1 MRRRARS
8 ILAVGALLIGG
19 AGFAPIAQAQPAGPA
34 AADTDEVKVF
44 RADVTQEQVPLL
56 LAAGQ
61 DGHELGEQVPD
72 RGTATV
78 EVYLTGRQADKLEK
92 QGVDLTEHTL
102 STGAEKRVGDA
113 AEGVFRPYSG
123 SGGLK
128 EETLRT
134 ARENPGL
141 TKVVSIGRTVKG
153 QDILALKLTRQA
165 KKSKD
170 GSRPAVLY
178 MSNQHARE
186 WITPEMTRRLLHHYL
201 DNYKKDRRIRELVDS
216 TELWFVL
223 SANPDGYDYTFEN
236 TDNRLWRKNLRDVN
250 GDGSIGTGDGVDLNR
265 NFAYKWGYDNEGS
278 SPNPTSQT
286 YRGAGPGSEPETKA
300 LDAFEKRIGFTYGI
314 NYHSAAELLLY
325 GVGWQVATNTPDD
338 VLYKALAG
346 TPENSAI
353 PGYHPQVSSE
363 LYTTNGEADGH
374 AANVNGM
381 AMFTPE
387 MSTCQTASAVD
398 PGDEWNAGDCQSGFN
413 FPDDERL
420 IQQEFAKNIP
430 FALSV
435 AETAAHP
442 DRPSSSVGLDAPD
455 FTPAPF
461 TTSYSRGA
469 GQEVSVVVR
478 KSVRH
483 KELRYRVNGGR
494 THEVALRPWRGG
506 ETYGGED
513 NLYFDE
519 YRAKVK
525 DGDAGDKV
533 EVWFTGETKSG
544 RGTRS
549 EHFTYTVAERPRADV
564 LVVTEEAQEAQG
576 SQDAQETQGSRDARE
591 AKKAEGAR
599 ASHAQVY
606 VDALK
611 ANGHRAA
618 VWDVAAQGAPDAL
631 GVLGHFGTVVHH
643 TGAAVPGNATQ
654 LQLRAFL
661 NEGGE
666 LIEAGERAGGNVDLG
681 GGTLS
686 DDFSQYY
693 LGAYTRTSTT
703 GATGFTGSGRLD
715 GAGGALGDAPGN
727 PLDNAGTYSVTSDE
741 LPADTYPRFASEG
754 AGKFAGTINPYGPYA
769 GDWMAAAVHTDDA
782 YKRLTRTV
790 DLTGVN
796 ASDRPTLRTELLWD
810 TERGYD
816 HALVEA
822 HTTGADDWTTLPE
835 EGGATAT
842 AVPAECEAGFYLDDH
857 PWLEHY
863 LTQSDDGC
871 TATGTT
877 GRWNSLTGSSGGWR
891 QAGFDLSAYAGKSVE
906 VSIAY
911 VTDPGSGGRGVLAD
925 ETSLVVGGTATAT
938 EGFETSL
945 GAWQVS
951 GPPAGS
957 PAVLKDW
964 ARTGTLFQTYGAVTT
979 DDTVLLGFGLEHL
992 TDPAARAALV
1002 RKALR
1007 ALDE

>member
-19 AGFAPIAQAQPAGPA
+19 ASFAPIAQAQPSGPA
-34 AADTDEVKVF
+34 DTDADEVKVF

-72 RGTATV
+72 QGTATV
-78 EVYLTGRQADKLEK
+78 EVYLTDQQAGKLEK
-92 QGVDLTEHTL
+92 QGVDLKEHTL
-102 STGAEKRVGDA
+102 STRAAERVEDA

-123 SGGLK
+123 SGGLR
-128 EETLRT
+128 EEILRT
-134 ARENPGL
+134 AQEYPRL
-141 TKVVSIGRTVKG
+141 TKVVSIGKTVNGK
-153 QDILALKLTRQA
+153 DILALKLTKHADRTR
-165 KKSKD
+165 D
-170 GSRPAVLY
+170 GSKPAVLY

-186 WITPEMTRRLLHHYL
+186 WITPEMTRRLMHHYL
-201 DNYKKDRRIRELVDS
+201 DNYEKDRRIRKLVDS
-216 TELWFVL
+216 TELWFLL
-223 SANPDGYDYTFEN
+223 SANPDGYDYTFED

-250 GDGSIGTGDGVDLNR
+250 GDGTIGTGDGVDLNR
-265 NFAYKWGYDNEGS
+265 NFAYKWGYDDEGS

-286 YRGAGPGSEPETKA
+286 YRGAGPNSEPETKA
-300 LDAFEKRIGFTYGI
+300 LDAFQKRVGFAYGI

-325 GVGWQVATNTPDD
+325 GVGWQVATHTPDD
-338 VLYKALAG
+338 VLYEALAG

-353 PGYHPQVSSE
+353 PGYRPQVSSE

-387 MSTCQTASAVD
+387 MSTCQTISD
-398 PGDEWNAGDCQSGFN
+398 QYPDDEWKASDCQSGFN
-413 FPDDERL
+413 FPDDEKL
-420 IQQEFAKNIP
+420 IQEEFEKNIP

-435 AETAAHP
+435 AESAAHP
-442 DRPSSSVGLDAPD
+442 DRPSSSVGIEAAD

-469 GQEVSVVVR
+469 DQEVSVVVR
-478 KSVRH
+478 KSVRD
-483 KELRYRVNGGR
+483 KELKYRVNGGR
-494 THEVALRPWRGG
+494 VHDMALKPWRGG

-519 YRAKVK
+519 YRAEVK
-525 DGDAGDKV
+525 DGDRGDEV
-533 EVWFTGETKSG
+533 EVWFTGETKQG
-544 RGTRS
+544 KRAES
-549 EHFTYTVAERPRADV
+549 EHFTYTIAERPRADV
-564 LVVTEEAQEAQG
+564 LVVAE
-576 SQDAQETQGSRDARE
+576 
-591 AKKAEGAR
+591 EGAR
-599 ASHAQVY
+599 ATQTKTY

-611 ANGHRAA
+611 ANGKRAA
-618 VWDVAAQGAPDAL
+618 VWDVATQGAPDAL
-631 GVLGHFGTVVHH
+631 GVLGHFDTVVHY
-643 TGAAVPGNATQ
+643 TGAANPGNATQ
-654 LQLRAFL
+654 LQLRAYL
-661 NEGGE
+661 NEGGR
-666 LIEAGERAGGNVDLG
+666 LIEAGERAGGSVDLG
-681 GGTLS
+681 DGTPS

-693 LGAYTRTSTT
+693 LGAYTRTATP
-703 GATGFTGSGRLD
+703 GATGFTGSGKL
-715 GAGGALGDAPGN
+715 GGTTGQLGDAPGN
-727 PLDNAGTYSVTSDE
+727 PLDAAGTFSVTSDQ
-741 LPADTYPRFASEG
+741 LPADTYPQFASEG
-754 AGKFAGTINPYGPYA
+754 AGKFAGTVNPYGPYA
-769 GDWMAAAVHTDDA
+769 GEWMAAAVHTDDA

-790 DLTGVN
+790 DLTGVT
-796 ASDRPTLRTELLWD
+796 AADRPALRTQLLWD

-835 EGGATAT
+835 AGGASGT
-842 AVPAECEAGFYLDDH
+842 AVPSECAAGFYMGEH

-863 LTQSDDGC
+863 LTLSDDGC

-877 GRWNSLTGSSGGWR
+877 GQWNSLTGSSGGWR
-891 QAGFDLSAYAGKSVE
+891 QVEFDLSAYAGKSVE

-925 ETSLVVGGTATAT
+925 DASLVVGGTATQT

-945 GAWQVS
+945 GAWQVA

-964 ARTGTLFQTYGAVTT
+964 TRTGTLFQTYGAVTT

-992 TDPAARAALV
+992 TEPAARTALV
-1002 RKALR
+1002 RQALR

>member
-8 ILAVGALLIGG
+8 ILAVGALLLGG
-19 AGFAPIAQAQPAGPA
+19 AGFAPVAQAQPASPETPDA
-34 AADTDEVKVF
+34 DEVKVF

-61 DGHELGEQVPD
+61 DGHELTERVPD

-78 EVYLTGRQADKLEK
+78 EVYLTDQQADKLEK
-92 QGVDLTEHTL
+92 QGVDLTEHSL
-102 STGAEKRVGDA
+102 SGRAEKRVEDA
-113 AEGVFRPYSG
+113 ADGVFRPYSG
-123 SGGLK
+123 SGGLR
-128 EETLRT
+128 EEILRT
-134 ARENPGL
+134 ARQNPRL
-141 TKVVSIGRTVKG
+141 TKVVSIGKTVNG
-153 QDILALKLTRQA
+153 QDILALKLTKNA
-165 KKSKD
+165 KESKD
-170 GSRPAVLY
+170 GSRPSVLY

-186 WITPEMTRRLLHHYL
+186 WITPEMTRRLMHHYL
-201 DNYKKDRRIRELVDS
+201 DKYDEDRRIRKLVDS
-216 TELWFVL
+216 TELWFLL

-236 TDNRLWRKNLRDVN
+236 TGNRLWRKNLRDNN
-250 GDGSIGTGDGVDLNR
+250 GDGALGAGDGVDLNR
-265 NFAYKWGYDNEGS
+265 NFAYKWGYDDEGS

-286 YRGAGPGSEPETKA
+286 YRGAGPNSEPETKA
-300 LDAFEKRIGFTYGI
+300 LDRFQKRIGFTYGI

-325 GVGWQVATNTPDD
+325 GVGWQVATDTPDD

-374 AANVNGM
+374 AANVNGT

-387 MSTCQTASAVD
+387 MSTCQTVSEQD
-398 PGDEWNAGDCQSGFN
+398 PDDEWNAADCQSGFN
-413 FPDDERL
+413 FPDDEKL

-435 AETAAHP
+435 AESAAHP
-442 DRPSSSVGLDAPD
+442 DRPSSSVGLDAAD
-455 FTPAPF
+455 FTPDAF
-461 TTSYSRGA
+461 TTSYARGA
-469 GQEVSVVVR
+469 DQEVSVVAR
-478 KSVRH
+478 KSVRD
-483 KELRYRVNGGR
+483 KELKYRVNGGR
-494 THEVALRPWRGG
+494 THDVRLKPWRGG

-519 YRAKVK
+519 YRAKIRHGET
-525 DGDAGDKV
+525 GDRV
-533 EVWFTGETKSG
+533 EVWFTGETKG
-544 RGTRS
+544 GKRTAS
-549 EHFTYTVAERPRADV
+549 EHFTYKVAQRPGADV
-564 LVVTEEAQEAQG
+564 LVVAE
-576 SQDAQETQGSRDARE
+576 
-591 AKKAEGAR
+591 EGAKATQTR
-599 ASHAQVY
+599 TY
-606 VDALK
+606 VDALRASGK
-611 ANGHRAA
+611 RAA
-618 VWDVAAQGAPDAL
+618 VWDVATQGAPDAL
-631 GVLGHFGTVVHH
+631 GVLGHFDTVVHY

-661 NEGGE
+661 NEGGR
-666 LIEAGERAGGNVDLG
+666 LIEAGEQAGGDVDLG
-681 GGTLS
+681 GGSLS

-693 LGAYTRTSTT
+693 LGAYTRTSTA
-703 GATGFTGSGRLD
+703 GATGFTGTGRLD
-715 GAGGALGDAPGN
+715 GATGAFGAAPGN
-727 PLDNAGTYSVTSDE
+727 PLDAAGTYSVTSDE
-741 LPADTYPRFASEG
+741 LPADTYPQFASEG
-754 AGKFAGTINPYGPYA
+754 AGEFAGTVNPYGPYA
-769 GDWMAAAVHTDDA
+769 GAWMAAAVHTDDA

-790 DLTGVN
+790 DLTGVT
-796 ASDRPTLRTELLWD
+796 AADRPTLRTQLLWD

-835 EGGATAT
+835 TGGATGT
-842 AVPAECEAGFYLDDH
+842 AVPAECGAGFYIGGH

-863 LTQSDDGC
+863 LTLSDDGC

-877 GRWNSLTGSSGGWR
+877 GQWNSLTGASGGWR
-891 QAGFDLSAYAGKSVE
+891 QVEFDLSAYAGKSVD

-925 ETSLVVGGTATAT
+925 EASLVVGSTATGT

-945 GAWQVS
+945 GAWRVS

-992 TDPAARAALV
+992 TEPAARAALV
-1002 RKALR
+1002 RQALR

>member
-8 ILAVGALLIGG
+8 ILAVGALLLGG
-19 AGFAPIAQAQPAGPA
+19 AGFAPVAQAQPASPETPDA
-34 AADTDEVKVF
+34 DEVKVF

-61 DGHELGEQVPD
+61 DGHELTERVPD

-78 EVYLTGRQADKLEK
+78 EVYLTDQQADKLEK
-92 QGVDLTEHTL
+92 QGVDLTEHSL
-102 STGAEKRVGDA
+102 SGRAEKRVEDA
-113 AEGVFRPYSG
+113 ADGVFRPYSG
-123 SGGLK
+123 SGGLR
-128 EETLRT
+128 EEILRT
-134 ARENPGL
+134 ARQNPRL
-141 TKVVSIGRTVKG
+141 TKVVSIGKTVNG
-153 QDILALKLTRQA
+153 QDILALKLTKNA
-165 KKSKD
+165 KESKD
-170 GSRPAVLY
+170 GSRPSVLY

-186 WITPEMTRRLLHHYL
+186 WITPEMTRRLMHHYL
-201 DNYKKDRRIRELVDS
+201 DKYDEDRRIRKLVDS
-216 TELWFVL
+216 TELWFLL

-236 TDNRLWRKNLRDVN
+236 TDNRLWRKNLRDNN
-250 GDGSIGTGDGVDLNR
+250 GDGALGAGDGVDLNR
-265 NFAYKWGYDNEGS
+265 NFAYKWGYDDEGS

-286 YRGAGPGSEPETKA
+286 YRGAGPNSEPETKA
-300 LDAFEKRIGFTYGI
+300 LDRFQKRIGFTYGI

-325 GVGWQVATNTPDD
+325 GVGWQVATDTPDD

-346 TPENSAI
+346 TPEDSAI

-374 AANVNGM
+374 AANVNGT

-387 MSTCQTASAVD
+387 MSTCQTVSEQD
-398 PGDEWNAGDCQSGFN
+398 PDDEWNAADCQSGFN
-413 FPDDERL
+413 FPDDEKL
-420 IQQEFAKNIP
+420 VQQEFAKNIP

-435 AETAAHP
+435 AESAAHP
-442 DRPSSSVGLDAPD
+442 DRPSSSVGLDAAD
-455 FTPAPF
+455 FTPDAF
-461 TTSYSRGA
+461 TTSYARGA
-469 GQEVSVVVR
+469 DQEVSVVAR
-478 KSVRH
+478 KSVRD
-483 KELRYRVNGGR
+483 KELKYRVNGGR
-494 THEVALRPWRGG
+494 THDVRLKPWRGG

-519 YRAKVK
+519 YRAKIRHGET
-525 DGDAGDKV
+525 GDRV
-533 EVWFTGETKSG
+533 EVWFTGETKG
-544 RGTRS
+544 GKRTAS
-549 EHFTYTVAERPRADV
+549 EHFTYKIAERPGADV
-564 LVVTEEAQEAQG
+564 LVVAE
-576 SQDAQETQGSRDARE
+576 
-591 AKKAEGAR
+591 EGAKATQTR
-599 ASHAQVY
+599 TY
-606 VDALK
+606 VDALRASGK
-611 ANGHRAA
+611 RAA
-618 VWDVAAQGAPDAL
+618 VWDVATQGAPDAL
-631 GVLGHFGTVVHH
+631 GVLGHFDTVVHY

-661 NEGGE
+661 NEGGR
-666 LIEAGERAGGNVDLG
+666 LIEAGEQAGGDVDLG
-681 GGTLS
+681 GGSLS

-703 GATGFTGSGRLD
+703 GATGFTGTGRLD
-715 GAGGALGDAPGN
+715 GATGVFGAAPGN
-727 PLDNAGTYSVTSDE
+727 PLDAAGTYSVTSDE
-741 LPADTYPRFASEG
+741 LPADTYPQFASEG
-754 AGKFAGTINPYGPYA
+754 AGEFAGTVNPYGPYA
-769 GDWMAAAVHTDDA
+769 GAWMAAAVHTDDA
-782 YKRLTRTV
+782 YKRLARTV
-790 DLTGVN
+790 DLTGVT
-796 ASDRPTLRTELLWD
+796 AADRPTLRTQLLWD

-835 EGGATAT
+835 AGGATGT
-842 AVPAECEAGFYLDDH
+842 AVPAECGAGFYIGGH

-863 LTQSDDGC
+863 LTLSDDGC

-877 GRWNSLTGSSGGWR
+877 GQWNSLTGASGGWR
-891 QAGFDLSAYAGKSVE
+891 QVEFDLSAYAGKSVD

-925 ETSLVVGGTATAT
+925 EASLVVGSTATGT

-945 GAWQVS
+945 GAWRVS

-992 TDPAARAALV
+992 TEPAARAALV
-1002 RKALR
+1002 RQALR